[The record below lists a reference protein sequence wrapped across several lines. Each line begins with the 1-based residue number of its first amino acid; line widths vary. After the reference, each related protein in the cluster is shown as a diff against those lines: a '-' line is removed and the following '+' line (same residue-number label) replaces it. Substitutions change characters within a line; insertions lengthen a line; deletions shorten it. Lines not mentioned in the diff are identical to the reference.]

1 VGTRTE
7 EDLLDLEILDA
18 VAGLFATLVSAGEDL
33 AKSFGIPS
41 FVIKALHMLDTPLAM
56 KDLGRRM
63 HCDPSFITGIA
74 DTLERRGLAAR
85 ESDPGD
91 RRVKRL
97 VLTPAGA
104 ELKRRLEDE
113 ILARAPWRQAL
124 SLEERTSLLA
134 LVHKMSLPL
143 SAVEV
148 DCPFDDAEGPAEEVS
163 EFLAT
168 TAPLAAEPAPG
179 QSPDRTFVTLELRVA
194 SAWALSTMVGDRGA
208 TAFDV
213 IWRRRY

>member
-113 ILARAPWRQAL
+113 ILARTPWRRML
-124 SLEERTSLLA
+124 SPDDRASLLA
-134 LVHKMSLPL
+134 LVQRMCPPL
-143 SAVEV
+143 SATEMAG
-148 DCPFDDAEGPAEEVS
+148 CPAEEVS
-163 EFLAT
+163 SFLT
-168 TAPLAAEPAPG
+168 TAAPLPASPEGSQDRETVPTPAA
-179 QSPDRTFVTLELRVA
+179 S
-194 SAWALSTMVGDRGA
+194 
-208 TAFDV
+208 
-213 IWRRRY
+213 

>member
-7 EDLLDLEILDA
+7 EDLLDLEILDG
-18 VAGLFATLVSAGEDL
+18 VAGLVARLVAEGEAL
-33 AKSFGIPS
+33 AKNAGIPA
-41 FVIKALHMLDTPLAM
+41 FVIKALHLLDSPLAM
-56 KDLGRRM
+56 KDLGRRL
-63 HCDPSFITGIA
+63 HCDPSFVTGIA
-74 DTLERRGLAAR
+74 DMLEQRGLAGR

-97 VLTPAGA
+97 VLTPAGK

-134 LVHKMSLPL
+134 LVRKMSPPL

-148 DCPFDDAEGPAEEVS
+148 DCPFDDAEGAAKEVS
-163 EFLAT
+163 EFQAT
-168 TAPLAAEPAPG
+168 AAPLAAGPAPRQGRDKAPEPAA
-179 QSPDRTFVTLELRVA
+179 Q
-194 SAWALSTMVGDRGA
+194 
-208 TAFDV
+208 
-213 IWRRRY
+213 

>member
-1 VGTRTE
+1 VGTRSK

-18 VAGLFATLVSAGEDL
+18 VSGLFAGLVAQGDEL
-33 AKSFGIPS
+33 AKTFDIPA
-41 FVIKALHMLDTPLAM
+41 FVIKAMHMLDAPLAM
-56 KDLGRRM
+56 KDLGRLM

-113 ILARAPWRQAL
+113 ILSRTPWRHRL
-124 SLEERTSLLA
+124 SPDERTCLLG
-134 LVHKMSLPL
+134 LFRKMSPPL
-143 SAVEV
+143 SAMGGAN
-148 DCPFDDAEGPAEEVS
+148 CPAEEVT

-168 TAPLAAEPAPG
+168 AAPLAAQSVRRQGSDDVPAP
-179 QSPDRTFVTLELRVA
+179 
-194 SAWALSTMVGDRGA
+194 
-208 TAFDV
+208 TAG
-213 IWRRRY
+213 

>member
-7 EDLLDLEILDA
+7 EDLLDLEILDG
-18 VAGLFATLVSAGEDL
+18 VAGLIARLVSEGEAI
-33 AKSFGIPS
+33 AKTAGIPA
-41 FVIKALHMLDTPLAM
+41 FVIKALHLLDSPLAM
-56 KDLGRRM
+56 KDLGRLL
-63 HCDPSFITGIA
+63 HCDPSFVTGIA
-74 DTLERRGLAAR
+74 DMMEQRGLAAR

-97 VLTPAGA
+97 VLTPAGK
-104 ELKRRLEDE
+104 ELKQRLEDE

-124 SLEERTSLLA
+124 SLEERTSLLT

-148 DCPFDDAEGPAEEVS
+148 DCPFDDAEGPAKEVS

-168 TAPLAAEPAPG
+168 TAPLAAEPAPR
-179 QSPDRTFVTLELRVA
+179 QSRSKAPA
-194 SAWALSTMVGDRGA
+194 PAAK
-208 TAFDV
+208 
-213 IWRRRY
+213 